1 MKISR
6 KQFIKTG
13 ALGGLLLFTPFNGT
27 KGKDDDSQLATAALK
42 PDISKWSA
50 SSITIS
56 WIGHSTVLINFF
68 GKWILTD
75 PVFFRRIGLYMFS
88 FNFGPSRYTHPALT
102 IDEIPKPD
110 LLLLSHAHMDHM
122 DYLSLK
128 EISSKFPNEIDVIT
142 AFNNKDVIEDL
153 EWKSLTEMD
162 WNDQL
167 EINGLTLQALEVKH
181 FGWRFPWEKDRS
193 KGDKDGRSFN
203 SYLITR
209 NNKNILFGGDTA
221 FMNKWEILKDKE
233 IEMAIVPIGAYNPW
247 RRNHCNPEEALMM
260 ADKIKAKHFIPI
272 HCNTFDQ
279 GQEPREEPIKWLK
292 ASIANYNVKL
302 GLDKIGETFALTN
315 EA

>member
-1 MKISR
+1 MLMPFKSLKSENDLSPI
-6 KQFIKTG
+6 
-13 ALGGLLLFTPFNGT
+13 TP
-27 KGKDDDSQLATAALK
+27 SELK
-42 PDISKWSA
+42 PDISNWSP
-50 SSITIS
+50 SSITFS

-75 PVFFRRIGLYMFS
+75 PVFFRRIGIYMFS

-102 IDEIPKPD
+102 IEEIPKPD

-128 EISSKFPNEIDVIT
+128 EISNRFPNEIDVIT

-153 EWKSLTEMD
+153 KWKSLREMD
-162 WNDQL
+162 WNEQL
-167 EINGLTLQALEVKH
+167 EINGLSLTALEVKH

-193 KGDKDGRSFN
+193 RGDKDGRSFN

-209 NNKNILFGGDTA
+209 KNKSLLFGGDTA
-221 FMNKWEILKDKE
+221 FMNKWEILKDTA
-233 IEMAIVPIGAYNPW
+233 IEAAIVPIGAYNPW

-260 ADKIKAKHFIPI
+260 ADNIKAKYFIPI

-279 GQEPREEPIKWLK
+279 GQEPREEPINWLNE
-292 ASIANYNVKL
+292 SIGKYKINL
-302 GLDKIGETFALTN
+302 GLDKIGQTFAITD